1 MFVHKLT
8 ATELATRDFQNW
20 EVPSETVLRQ
30 AFDLFDTNG
39 DGVVDF
45 DEIQKSMF
53 KYFGIRLTKE
63 ETRSMLILYD
73 TDESGALCYEE
84 FKVMIQNLE
93 SLDPASVG
101 RFWMKQLGKLR
112 HCCLFLQEVI
122 SNNNDSFTLQAGS
135 PPLNI
140 LPKKLV

>member
-1 MFVHKLT
+1 MFVRKLT
-8 ATELATRDFQNW
+8 AKELATRDFKNW
-20 EVPSETVLRQ
+20 EVPSEAILRR
-30 AFDLFDTNG
+30 AFDLFDING

-45 DEIQKSMF
+45 DEIKISMF
-53 KYFGIRLTKE
+53 KYFGLRLTKD

-101 RFWMKQLGKLR
+101 RFWMKQLGK
-112 HCCLFLQEVI
+112 
-122 SNNNDSFTLQAGS
+122 
-135 PPLNI
+135 
-140 LPKKLV
+140 